1 MPVFV
6 VVMFF
11 LKFYEN
17 FVLVECGRLKSSFFS
32 YGHDSKLLRVIHN
45 LWPIIDGVIL
55 RTPLNAF

>member
-32 YGHDSKLLRVIHN
+32 YGHDSKLLKVIHN
-45 LWPIIDGVIL
+45 L
-55 RTPLNAF
+55 